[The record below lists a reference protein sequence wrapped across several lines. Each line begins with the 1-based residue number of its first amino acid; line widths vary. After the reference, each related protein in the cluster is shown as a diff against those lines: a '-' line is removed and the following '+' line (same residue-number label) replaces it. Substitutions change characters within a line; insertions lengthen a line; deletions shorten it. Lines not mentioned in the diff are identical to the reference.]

1 MAESWRSKAKRYAD
15 GQFNKAEL
23 LALSG
28 LLLADKV
35 IDLATYGRLN
45 KLTATALKR
54 VVIPAVST
62 SGRLAG
68 QAALGVGRLAMTP
81 AASIAASTARAA
93 VPLVTN
99 PYLAGTALGLGAL
112 QTQPGQ
118 QLLEMAEERGRMDR
132 IRFEQ
137 ALTDLGVGVT
147 KAKKRTKSKFNKMV
161 SKGMST
167 LKSSTSY
174 GKKGIINAP
183 KKAFK
188 AVVAAASAV
197 NRVKKLPKSGMKRKL
212 MIMMRKI

>member
-1 MAESWRSKAKRYAD
+1 MAESVKAKFNRYLRRE
-15 GQFNKAEL
+15 FTPAE
-23 LALSG
+23 SKNIIG
-28 LLLADKV
+28 LMVADKL
-35 IDLATYGRLN
+35 IDVATFGRLN
-45 KLTATALKR
+45 KLTGKAIVATVTRLLPFALR
-54 VVIPAVST
+54 SASV
-62 SGRLAG
+62 
-68 QAALGVGRLAMTP
+68 P

-93 VPLVTN
+93 LPLVTN

-118 QLLEMAEERGRMDR
+118 ELLEAAGERGRMDR

-137 ALTDLGVGVT
+137 ALTDLEVGAGKVKT
-147 KAKKRTKSKFNKMV
+147 RTKSKFNNMV

-167 LKSSTSY
+167 IKASTTY

-197 NRVKKLPKSGMKRKL
+197 SRGKKVPKSGIKRKL
-212 MIMMRKI
+212 MTMMRKIR